1 MVKFKKSILGFFSII
16 IFSIIVLSFSL
27 FDAGLRWENLSQN
40 YSLIDHITLVIFRVL
55 TYGLPALIL
64 FLINKFK
71 IFNLDL
77 KIVDLYSIQFIAYTV
92 IKMAWDVL
100 GFSYIWSISILDHI
114 STSVVV
120 VSLLLTLVL
129 KTKTKVSAD
138 II

>member
-1 MVKFKKSILGFFSII
+1 MIKFKKSILGVFSII

-27 FDAGLRWENLSQN
+27 FDAGLKWENLSQN
-40 YSLIDHITLVIFRVL
+40 YSLIDHITLVIFRFL

-64 FLINKFK
+64 LLINKFK

-77 KIVDLYSIQFIAYTV
+77 KISDFYSIQFIAYTFV
-92 IKMAWDVL
+92 KMAWDVFGL
-100 GFSYIWSISILDHI
+100 SYIWSINILDHI

-129 KTKTKVSAD
+129 KTKTKVNAD